1 MVSDPQST
9 PPEAIGA
16 FEYEMTD
23 EVAYQATVVL
33 FERQVEQVKQS
44 MAANGIASPAAPLA
58 FALGIVALGQLAV
71 IIWAWDFFL
80 TPFLL
85 VASVACE
92 LLLLFKIALYTH
104 RPFANWYIGRMV
116 RRYLRR
122 MNPRTIRWTFFED
135 RLETWSAIMQRSI
148 PWDEV
153 MKVNVRQEFWFLDL
167 KNKTPLVAPAAVLSE
182 DLRRLI
188 ALKARQAG
196 ADLQA

>member
-1 MVSDPQST
+1 MVSDPHST

-44 MAANGIASPAAPLA
+44 MAKSGIASPATPLA
-58 FALGIVALGQLAV
+58 FALGMVAIGQLAV
-71 IIWAWDFFL
+71 VIWAWDFFL

-92 LLLLFKIALYTH
+92 LLLLFKIALYAH
-104 RPFANWYIGRMV
+104 RPFAEWYIRRAV

-122 MNPRTIRWTFFED
+122 MTPRTIRWTFFED

-148 PWDEV
+148 PWGDV
-153 MKVNVRQEFWFLDL
+153 MKVGVRQDFWFLDL

-196 ADLQA
+196 AELQA